1 MKIAGINQQQ
11 PQRQTGAARS
21 GERGSATVIALLI
34 LGLLT
39 IFVALALSRTTAEA
53 LIMGND
59 AAEARS
65 FYAAQ
70 ASIETMSR
78 NFNKIYDV
86 RLSPTTG
93 DINNVQNTVPQGFTG
108 YTFNQVLTRT
118 GVDETVVLAGGPF
131 EGLTALRDPW
141 NLDTTATGPSG
152 VQVDLRRT
160 FFSNRIPIFQ
170 FGIFYNDDME
180 LSPGAAFAFGG
191 RVHTN
196 GNFYIRGGGTVQ
208 FNSRVS
214 ASQDI
219 VVDVA
224 RNGRA
229 NIANPTGSEASAGFG
244 QNIYIKDANATF
256 QQLKVG
262 EASVLGG
269 PDTNSSKPDVPDGS
283 YNPLWSCKSYTP
295 KRYACRPVD
304 DIFDGNL
311 IAHATELNLPLKL
324 GSPTTSEIEIIKQG
338 TASDNQILGISRY
351 YNKPGI
357 RVTLADSQSRLPGGT
372 GGVRLDANYDAL
384 GTLNGLG
391 AVLGYKS
398 KPMLGTGLTY
408 KTARFN
414 AYRLYRGASY
424 TTGGMPA
431 TRESWIKVEIVNVDA
446 NTLTIT
452 SSDITVDFLS
462 LGFTEHAPT
471 LVSGTTTLFK
481 LKDWSLL
488 NPTGYDNDP
497 NTGTDSRAI
506 LKMQRWAIP
515 GAPVKRTAYADA
527 NNITKLKNTSGA
539 YPNAPGNIDAT
550 GKPVY
555 QYVGAAPSGY
565 SVLAKNTYYP
575 VSGEDNNKM
584 DATING
590 DTSEKSAPFPI
601 KMFDSRE
608 GIAQETS
615 VQWAD
620 LAEDDLSSNGIVSLI
635 DVDVANLRKFLR
647 GDYDGQFPNG
657 LRSTDIPRDR
667 GWLLYVS
674 DRRGDKD
681 NDGEYD
687 MEDVYGPND
696 NIFQLPEDMN
706 ENGALD
712 VDYTWEGARYSDTL
726 KADVAA
732 FFDHKYFRRAVR
744 LVNGTQLPGDKNNG
758 FTLASENGVYIF
770 GNYNATGVA
779 TYGSPTPITD
789 YLPAATAAT
798 GAPWIVNNTQVP
810 ASVVADAVTILSNP
824 FDGNAGWSDGASFG
838 CPLYARETAANPPNL
853 PYDYPGRPAKETTIR
868 TAILQGNTISSIL
881 ADPNQGG
888 YFSERLNGSVNNF
901 KRFLEEWRA
910 TSVPNVNY
918 AGSLINLFHSR
929 QYNGPFK
936 YGAVRVYNAPNRNW
950 VFDDSFLDATRLPPG
965 TPFFQYLQ
973 VTGFQRINN

>member
-1 MKIAGINQQQ
+1 MKIAGIDK
-11 PQRQTGAARS
+11 QTKRKQS
-21 GERGSATVIALLI
+21 FPRHGERGTATIIALLVM
-34 LGLLT
+34 GLLT
-39 IFVALALSRTTAEA
+39 IFVALALSRTTAES

-86 RLSPTTG
+86 RLSPTAG
-93 DINNVQNTVPQGFTG
+93 DINNVQTTIPQGFTG
-108 YTFNQVLTRT
+108 YTFNQTLTRT
-118 GVDETVVLAGGPF
+118 GSDEVVTLAGGPY

-160 FFSNRIPIFQ
+160 FYSNRIPIFQ
-170 FGIFYNDDME
+170 FGVFYDDDME

-214 ASQDI
+214 AAGEI

-229 NIANPTGSEASAGFG
+229 NIANPSASEASAGFG
-244 QNIYIKDANATF
+244 QNIYIKDSQGVF
-256 QQLKVG
+256 QQLKMG

-269 PDTNSSKPDVPDGS
+269 PDVTSASADVPDGS
-283 YNPLWSCKSYTP
+283 YNPLWSCKSLVP
-295 KRYACRPVD
+295 KRYACRPTD

-311 IAHATELNLPLKL
+311 IANVTKLTLPLKL
-324 GSPTTSEIEIIKQG
+324 GSTADNIELIKRG
-338 TASDNQILGISRY
+338 TAADSQILAISRY

-357 RVTLADSQSRLPGGT
+357 RVSLADSQSRLPGGA
-372 GGVRLDANYDAL
+372 GGIRLDANYNLL
-384 GTLNGLG
+384 GQLNG
-391 AVLGYKS
+391 ASAKLGYKS
-398 KPMLGTGLTY
+398 KPMIGTGLTY
-408 KTARFN
+408 KTTRLN
-414 AYRLYRGASY
+414 AYRFYRGASY

-431 TRESWIKVEIVNVDA
+431 TRETWIKVEIVNVDA
-446 NTLTIT
+446 ATLAVTT
-452 SSDITVDFLS
+452 TDITEDFLS
-462 LGFTEHAPT
+462 LGFTEHAPNVT
-471 LVSGTTTLFK
+471 NGAGTTVFK

-488 NPTGYDNDP
+488 NLSGYDNDP

-515 GAPVKRTAYADA
+515 GPPVKRSAYADQ
-527 NNITKLKNTSGA
+527 NNITQLKTNG
-539 YPNAPGNIDAT
+539 YPDVPGTIVANG
-550 GKPVY
+550 GKPVFDY
-555 QYVGAAPSGY
+555 AGAAPNGFSC
-565 SVLAKNTYYP
+565 LTKNSYY
-575 VSGEDNNKM
+575 VDANEDGINKM
-584 DATING
+584 DATIDGDNG
-590 DTSEKSAPFPI
+590 EKAVPFPI
-601 KMFDSRE
+601 EMFDTRE
-608 GIAQETS
+608 GIAQETT

-620 LAEDDLSSNGIVSLI
+620 LSAMDDISPNGVMSLVDI
-635 DVDVANLRKFLR
+635 DVANLRKFLR

-667 GWLLYVS
+667 GWMMYVS

-696 NIFQLPEDMN
+696 NIFQLPEDVN
-706 ENGALD
+706 DNQALD
-712 VDYTWEGARYSDTL
+712 VDYTWEGSTYATTTKSDM
-726 KADVAA
+726 AA
-732 FFDHKYFRRAVR
+732 FFDHKTFRRGVR
-744 LVNGTQLPGDKNNG
+744 LINGSQLPGDMNNG
-758 FTLASENGVYIF
+758 FTLASENGVYIS

-779 TYGSPTPITD
+779 TYGTPTPASD
-789 YLPAATAAT
+789 YRPVAVAAA
-798 GAPWIVNNTQVP
+798 GAPYIVDNTQVP
-810 ASVVADAVTILSNP
+810 SSVVADAVTILSNP
-824 FDGNAGWSDGASFG
+824 WNGTAGWSDGASFG
-838 CPLYARETAANPPNL
+838 APFYTGTAAANPPNL
-853 PYDYPGRPAKETTIR
+853 LVDYPGRPARETTIR

-881 ADPNQGG
+881 DIPNQGG
-888 YFSERLNGSVNNF
+888 LFSERLNGSINNF
-901 KRFLEEWRA
+901 KRFLENWRA
-910 TSVPNVNY
+910 TAVPNVNY
-918 AGSLINLFHSR
+918 SGSLINLFHSR
-929 QYNGPFK
+929 NNNGTFK
-936 YGAVRVYNAPNRNW
+936 YGSGRVYNAPNRNW
-950 VFDDSFLDATRLPPG
+950 VFDDSFLDATRLPPA